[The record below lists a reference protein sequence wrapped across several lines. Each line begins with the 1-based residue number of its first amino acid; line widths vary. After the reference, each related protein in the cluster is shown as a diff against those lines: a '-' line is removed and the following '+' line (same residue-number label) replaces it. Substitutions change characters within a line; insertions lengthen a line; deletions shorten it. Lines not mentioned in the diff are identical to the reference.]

1 MSFNMAPESLNITKV
16 VEVEIANILL
26 FSNFFSDLSTFPF
39 FLLIFHKSPQKVAVR
54 ELCIQINN
62 ILSKIKGA

>member
-1 MSFNMAPESLNITKV
+1 METLQPCHLLWLRILNITKV

-54 ELCIQINN
+54 VVY
-62 ILSKIKGA
+62 SDK